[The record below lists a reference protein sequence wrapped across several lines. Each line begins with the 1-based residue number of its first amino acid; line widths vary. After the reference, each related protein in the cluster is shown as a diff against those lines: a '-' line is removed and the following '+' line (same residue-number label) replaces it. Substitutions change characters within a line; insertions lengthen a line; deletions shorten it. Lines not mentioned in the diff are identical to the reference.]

1 MPRHYIRRTRPKCY
15 ADEMKPALLGGQ
27 PPSALRWSDAPR
39 LLRCSLLFLSLLAL
53 LGLPS
58 SAATWSVRSEP
69 TTLLNG
75 APVLFKVQA
84 PAKLDALSG
93 SWLGH
98 ELTFSYQPSTKTW
111 FALAGVSFD
120 TPPGKYTLE
129 LSGENTAKSSVSF
142 KRSFT
147 VARAQYPKIRVQLSV
162 EKKFT
167 EPDPEQVKQIADA
180 NKVKEEHFSNTTPER
195 EWDGKFLPPVQAETS
210 DVYGSQRIF
219 NGVAQ
224 RPHYGLDYRVHTGT
238 PVKAMNDGTVLL
250 ARFLYYEGNF
260 VVIDHGQG
268 LYTLYLHLSEL
279 KVKEGDIVKRGQEL
293 GLSGGT
299 GRATGPHL
307 DVRVRWQGIYLDP
320 ARLLQMSLP

>member
-1 MPRHYIRRTRPKCY
+1 
-15 ADEMKPALLGGQ
+15 
-27 PPSALRWSDAPR
+27 
-39 LLRCSLLFLSLLAL
+39 
-53 LGLPS
+53 LPS

>member
-1 MPRHYIRRTRPKCY
+1 MAVRRS
-15 ADEMKPALLGGQ
+15 E
-27 PPSALRWSDAPR
+27 APR
-39 LLRCSLLFLSLLAL
+39 LLQCSLLFLAL
-53 LGLPS
+53 LGLLALPS
-58 SAATWSVRSEP
+58 SAATWSVRAEP

-75 APVLFKVQA
+75 APVLFRVQA
-84 PAKLDALSG
+84 PAKLETLRG
-93 SWLGH
+93 SWVGH

-120 TPPGKYTLE
+120 TTPGKYTLE
-129 LSGENTAKSSVSF
+129 LSGENTAKSAVSF

-147 VARAQYPKIRVQLSV
+147 VGRAQYPKIRVQLSV

-180 NKVKEEHFSNTTPER
+180 NKIKEEHFNHTTPER
-195 EWDGKFLPPVQAETS
+195 EWDGKFLPPVEAETS

-238 PVKAMNDGTVLL
+238 PVKAMNDGIVLL

-279 KVKEGDIVKRGQEL
+279 KVKEGDTVKRGQEL

-307 DVRVRWQGIYLDP
+307 DVRVRWQGMYLDP